1 MSSETAILLRFTA
14 GAAKQIL
21 SGNKEI
27 AYNGTC
33 DGHCR
38 TKMFYMKFENLP
50 CILLCSYRCWLK
62 VLFNWD
68 TFLYNEYSVFS
79 VFS

>member
-21 SGNKEI
+21 LGNKEI

-50 CILLCSYRCWLK
+50 SILLCSYRCWLK
-62 VLFNWD
+62 VNIPFK
-68 TFLYNEYSVFS
+68 VFS
-79 VFS
+79 

>member
-21 SGNKEI
+21 SGNKVNGN
-27 AYNGTC
+27 NGTC

-38 TKMFYMKFENLP
+38 TKMFYMKFLA
-50 CILLCSYRCWLK
+50 
-62 VLFNWD
+62 
-68 TFLYNEYSVFS
+68 LYIIM
-79 VFS
+79 